1 MLLLKSLALVSFAAV
16 VMARA
21 SPNAIVSGALFVGE
35 DTTNPDASNTNIY
48 KNPENHA
55 AAAAS
60 VLEYSAV
67 NTNYRPS
74 EQAFQ
79 QKATSFPGFIPTIQ
93 SGSDVFLNHSL
104 IGLEKA
110 VQDAYPST
118 DAALIARGLRDLFP
132 GSVEDQSLK
141 EWILSLLVIR
151 KPEGS
156 DTVTIK
162 FVQLA
167 LTIEFDKTHT
177 AHIPEQDARLSN
189 YELQVNPSVFALN
202 ADRFAEI
209 IKVTKV
215 PDFLI
220 FFASPK
226 VVDLEDGLELGSSP
240 CDQKPLTLTSRL
252 RQYRVNQWI
261 CQGSD

>member
-74 EQAFQ
+74 EQGHSSLLSTFEAFQ

-202 ADRFAEI
+202 ADRFAEV
-209 IKVTKV
+209 IKVTK
-215 PDFLI
+215 
-220 FFASPK
+220 
-226 VVDLEDGLELGSSP
+226 
-240 CDQKPLTLTSRL
+240 
-252 RQYRVNQWI
+252 
-261 CQGSD
+261 